1 MFRQLAFFLLSSLFF
16 AMAGD
21 SDPND
26 ILFTLLGGMHSK
38 GKESPLQ
45 NINNIRDTFAEGIGI
60 SRKSLDSI
68 LVLFTLLAGIP
79 SKGKELPLQNINGY
93 FPSEK
98 EEPRRGDGSGEI
110 NTPSKCPN
118 GIPSGSPCGSP
129 SGTDSPSETDRTSG
143 TISPSIGVGVGVK
156 IKVKEDAQVNVGV
169 QVIMNESERE
179 SRSKHKVK

>member
-45 NINNIRDTFAEGIGI
+45 NINNIRDTFAKGIGI
-60 SRKSLDSI
+60 PRKSLDSM

-79 SKGKELPLQNINGY
+79 SKEKELPLQNI
-93 FPSEK
+93 K
-98 EEPRRGDGSGEI
+98 
-110 NTPSKCPN
+110 
-118 GIPSGSPCGSP
+118 GIKDNVATEVDILRKILDFLPCVCMQ
-129 SGTDSPSETDRTSG
+129 
-143 TISPSIGVGVGVK
+143 I
-156 IKVKEDAQVNVGV
+156 
-169 QVIMNESERE
+169 
-179 SRSKHKVK
+179 

>member
-1 MFRQLAFFLLSSLFF
+1 MFRQLAFFLLSSLLF

-26 ILFTLLGGMHSK
+26 ILFTLLGGMQSK

-45 NINNIRDTFAEGIGI
+45 NINNIRDIFAEGIGI
-60 SRKSLDSI
+60 PRKSLDSI

-110 NTPSKCPN
+110 NTPSGCPN
-118 GIPSGSPCGSP
+118 GIPSGSPCGSLSGNDSP
-129 SGTDSPSETDRTSG
+129 SGTDSPSA
-143 TISPSIGVGVGVK
+143 TISLSIGVGVGVRVRL
-156 IKVKEDAQVNVGV
+156 KVKVKVKVDAKVKVGV
-169 QVIMNESERE
+169 
-179 SRSKHKVK
+179 